1 MSHVRC
7 DHENMPIFK
16 GCNDIYYLSNMFNN
30 GWYMFFNVNFHKLS
44 IKLTNHLNLVVFI
57 SKQNDLK
64 IIPYN
69 ETLCH
74 GKVLRFNKT
83 IRLWMLILMF
93 KVSI

>member
-1 MSHVRC
+1 
-7 DHENMPIFK
+7 
-16 GCNDIYYLSNMFNN
+16 
-30 GWYMFFNVNFHKLS
+30 MFFNVNFHKLS

-83 IRLWMLILMF
+83 IRL
-93 KVSI
+93 